1 MSETD
6 IDLGGG
12 AADADD
18 PFDSIPP
25 GGFEPAKPGVAEG
38 SLGGVNTGG
47 DDGAEPPAE
56 EQPEGDRATDVAP
69 ELPGVVGTFEP
80 TEEERAAA
88 EEGPDD
94 PTAEEGVAAAVNE
107 ASEPLPD
114 PDTGNED
121 TSSLSRITDDAE
133 VDATLDAAEEAPEPP
148 GAPQEPASAPEAPVE
163 PPQEPAAP
171 QEPREAPVPPADAA
185 GGPGSRVERQ
195 QAGSTHD
202 ATRNTRR
209 QGGTLSRD
217 YMVLEKLDAGK
228 LVSELCASELAPG
241 IVNPIVEALTGVEVI
256 VERTFENQGQ
266 QIDRIRARNGQ
277 NALRAAGNMLPL
289 GFEGQMAA
297 LSEKALRF
305 EPVKVGQRE
314 GRSIQ
319 VGSS

>member
-6 IDLGGG
+6 IDLGG

-47 DDGAEPPAE
+47 DEDAPPAE

-69 ELPGVVGTFEP
+69 AEELPGVVGTFEP
-80 TEEERAAA
+80 TEEERAEA
-88 EEGPDD
+88 EEGP
-94 PTAEEGVAAAVNE
+94 T
-107 ASEPLPD
+107 
-114 PDTGNED
+114 
-121 TSSLSRITDDAE
+121 DAE
-133 VDATLDAAEEAPEPP
+133 LVPEPEPVSPESPGVREPDEAPEPP
-148 GAPQEPASAPEAPVE
+148 EAPHEPASAPEAPVE

-195 QAGSTHD
+195 QQEGGTHD
-202 ATRNTRR
+202 ATRETRR

-217 YMVLEKLDAGK
+217 YMVLEKLDAGE
-228 LVSELCASELAPG
+228 LVKELVASELAPG
-241 IVNPIVEALTGVEVI
+241 IVDPIVKALTGVEVI

-266 QIDRIRARNGQ
+266 TIDRIRARNGQ

-319 VGSS
+319 VGGG